1 MENIC
6 LFLIILF
13 MIGITAAALFG
24 LLFFRRKYFRIYE
37 ETQKM
42 QRSIL
47 ENNPVSKVSL
57 KEDPVSLIQ
66 DGFLKIQHKYQKEE
80 RELQQEKNAV
90 KNLISH
96 LSHQLK
102 TPLSN
107 IRLYQDLL
115 KSPNLPQ
122 EKKKNLEDMLDLQT
136 DKLEWLLDSL
146 FKMTD
151 LERSTTFFSLQT
163 GSVRPVLIHAIDAV
177 RPRAEKKRIQITFRS
192 CTLSPVLF
200 HPEWTEEVF
209 SNLLEN
215 AVKYSPED
223 TNITISC
230 EDFETYCEIRIKD
243 QGWGIPSDEQCLIFQ
258 KFYRGSLTSEE
269 EGWGIG
275 LYLSRLILSKEKGHI
290 TVCSEPGS
298 GSIFSVFLPLSNSSN
313 YDNTVRKNS
322 VPCKENVRSS

>member
-1 MENIC
+1 MEHIC
-6 LFLIILF
+6 IFLIILC
-13 MIGITAAALFG
+13 IICITAAALFG

-42 QRSIL
+42 QQSIL
-47 ENNPVSKVSL
+47 ENNPVFKVSL
-57 KEDPVSLIQ
+57 KDDPASLIQ
-66 DGFLKIQHKYQKEE
+66 DGFLKIQHKYQKEAS
-80 RELQQEKNAV
+80 ELQQEKNAV
-90 KNLISH
+90 KNLISD

-115 KSPNLPQ
+115 KSPHLPQ
-122 EKKKNLEDMLDLQT
+122 EKKKHLEDMLDLQT

-151 LERSTTFFSLQT
+151 LERSNTFFSLQT
-163 GSVRPVLIHAIDAV
+163 GSVRPVLMHAIDAV
-177 RPRAEKKRIQITFRS
+177 RLKADQKKIQITFRS
-192 CTLSPVLF
+192 CTSSLVLF
-200 HPEWTEEVF
+200 HPKWTEEVF

-223 TNITISC
+223 TKITISC
-230 EDFETYCEIRIKD
+230 EDFETYCEIRIQD
-243 QGWGIPSDEQCLIFQ
+243 QGWGIPSDEQCRIFQ
-258 KFYRGSLTSEE
+258 KFYRGSLASEE

-298 GSIFSVFLPLSNSSN
+298 GSIFSVFLPLSCSSN
-313 YDNTVRKNS
+313 YDNSVRKNK